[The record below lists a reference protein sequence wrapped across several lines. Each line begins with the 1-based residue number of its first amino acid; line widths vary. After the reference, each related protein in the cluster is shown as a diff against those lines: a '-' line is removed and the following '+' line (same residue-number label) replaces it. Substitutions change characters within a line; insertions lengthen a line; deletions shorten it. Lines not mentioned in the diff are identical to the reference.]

1 MVLQK
6 SFKCTPENGL
16 ICVNTDDVS
25 NYIQNKVELFRN
37 YENYTSKQKK
47 IELLEEVL
55 QMYNEDIQNPQI
67 DMSEMSNIVY
77 SDKVNIKQMIQY
89 FDLVWILGSIAF
101 NIFDYGNNALNHTED
116 GMNGPINMGEMVW
129 QAYNQLHIAKING
142 KKTAYGA
149 TLIFTTVLESELK
162 KKFKILFIQ
171 DKLAEV
177 DNIVSQGT
185 YSLSEDEKELIKY
198 LRQDENAKEFN
209 AVYATTQAAYELFKN
224 VGVLET
230 ANQDQKNILL
240 NKTTL
245 NQLLGY
251 SFFANKVEPAFLAI
265 MKLLFQTGNLNLRND
280 IAHGGFGYKN
290 YYHTS
295 ATGLLYFM
303 STFVFNDEYLL

>member
-67 DMSEMSNIVY
+67 DMSEMRNIVY

-116 GMNGPINMGEMVW
+116 GMNGPINMGKMVW

-142 KKTAYGA
+142 EKAAYGA

-209 AVYATTQAAYELFKN
+209 AVYAMTQAAYELFKN
-224 VGVLET
+224 VGVLDT

>member
-16 ICVNTDDVS
+16 ICVNTYDVS

-142 KKTAYGA
+142 EKTAYGA

>member
-47 IELLEEVL
+47 IELLEEIL

-142 KKTAYGA
+142 EKTAYGA

>member
-25 NYIQNKVELFRN
+25 TYIQNKVELFRN

-47 IELLEEVL
+47 IELLEEIL

-142 KKTAYGA
+142 EKTAYGA

-185 YSLSEDEKELIKY
+185 YSLLEDEKELIKY

>member
-116 GMNGPINMGEMVW
+116 GMNGPINMGAMVW

-142 KKTAYGA
+142 EKTAYGA

>member
-142 KKTAYGA
+142 EKTAYGA

-185 YSLSEDEKELIKY
+185 YSLSEDEKKLIKY

>member
-116 GMNGPINMGEMVW
+116 GMNDPINMGEMVW

-142 KKTAYGA
+142 EKTAYGA

>member
-6 SFKCTPENGL
+6 SFKCTPENGM

-142 KKTAYGA
+142 EKTAYGA

>member
-142 KKTAYGA
+142 EKTAYGA

>member
-6 SFKCTPENGL
+6 SFKCSSENGL

-142 KKTAYGA
+142 EKTAYGA

>member
-47 IELLEEVL
+47 IELLEEVIK
-55 QMYNEDIQNPQI
+55 MYNEDIQNPQI

-142 KKTAYGA
+142 EKTAYGA

>member
-129 QAYNQLHIAKING
+129 QAYNQLHIAKINRE
-142 KKTAYGA
+142 KTAYGA

>member
-25 NYIQNKVELFRN
+25 TYIQNKVELFRN

-142 KKTAYGA
+142 EKAAYGA

>member
-142 KKTAYGA
+142 ENTAYGA

-280 IAHGGFGYKN
+280 IAHG
-290 YYHTS
+290 
-295 ATGLLYFM
+295 
-303 STFVFNDEYLL
+303 

>member
-116 GMNGPINMGEMVW
+116 GMNGPINMGKMVW

-142 KKTAYGA
+142 EKTAYGA

>member
-1 MVLQK
+1 
-6 SFKCTPENGL
+6 
-16 ICVNTDDVS
+16 
-25 NYIQNKVELFRN
+25 
-37 YENYTSKQKK
+37 
-47 IELLEEVL
+47 
-55 QMYNEDIQNPQI
+55 MYNEDIQNPQI

-142 KKTAYGA
+142 EKTAYGA

-185 YSLSEDEKELIKY
+185 YSLSEDEKKLIKY

>member
-129 QAYNQLHIAKING
+129 KAYNQLHIAKING
-142 KKTAYGA
+142 EKTAYGA

>member
-37 YENYTSKQKK
+37 YENYTSKQKI

-142 KKTAYGA
+142 EKTAYGA

>member
-142 KKTAYGA
+142 EKTAYGA

-177 DNIVSQGT
+177 ENIVSQGT

>member
-25 NYIQNKVELFRN
+25 TYIQNKVELFRN

-47 IELLEEVL
+47 IELLEEIL

-142 KKTAYGA
+142 EKAAYGA

-185 YSLSEDEKELIKY
+185 YSLLEDEKELIKY